1 VFEILGGHVRDA
13 EWRLGD
19 WWTVSVLGLSRPYVR
34 VAFGKQV
41 EQSAPKLKFAAQK
54 GCDVNFDSRIVF
66 SLDEDP
72 DDEVIK
78 ITVLDQR
85 NLQAAVCGNPLIGT
99 AEVRIVRHPAG
110 ALFQQTV
117 ELQRDDSPD
126 DSPGWLRVQ
135 WRLVKRPFVRET
147 LLDVGARPMHE
158 ICNAMVGLM
167 KASDGLRRMLDSRPK
182 QVALT
187 TGKLFGGC
195 KQEQN
200 LLKRLERVQA
210 SFFGKADSCSEETD
224 DEVLGRLA
232 PLSREL
238 LVLIADFAQ
247 PEKGEQLDTVALA
260 CEWMRNL
267 FRGCIEDE
275 QSVPAIVTSERL
287 HRLFTS
293 SHLDLACLEPLDAS
307 FGTIAEVLQ
316 WTPGVQPPPKSIVGI
331 GAYARVI
338 RARDK
343 HTKQVCAVKQMMF
356 GNPGEEAVTM
366 RDCDVAE
373 RLCTIE
379 HPCVVR
385 LFSVHK
391 PSETCAVLIMEYCS
405 GGDLQNA
412 IECYRRPG
420 CYTVPPRAKKWLAQ
434 IFLGLEFL
442 HLSIGMLIRD
452 VKPQNV
458 ILTEGGKSAKLIDF
472 GMSRLDRVSDGAF
485 TFHPGMP
492 PGSPSYVAPE
502 IIQGAGYDYHADL
515 YSLAVLAWVLYTGG
529 LVTQPRAVPPCAQV
543 DERRAWPYEAGGCKN
558 RWSRRKEVDERR
570 GAFEFR
576 YLLNNW
582 QMLKACIVDPR
593 QNDAR
598 PLPSEEIKDFI
609 LRLTDRTEDYHKLGH
624 EDVRNHPLLQ
634 DMALPPCGDTAD
646 NTAEAMQWMNSL
658 GDD

>member
-1 VFEILGGHVRDA
+1 MG
-13 EWRLGD
+13 
-19 WWTVSVLGLSRPYVR
+19 
-34 VAFGKQV
+34 
-41 EQSAPKLKFAAQK
+41 
-54 GCDVNFDSRIVF
+54 
-66 SLDEDP
+66 
-72 DDEVIK
+72 
-78 ITVLDQR
+78 
-85 NLQAAVCGNPLIGT
+85 
-99 AEVRIVRHPAG
+99 
-110 ALFQQTV
+110 
-117 ELQRDDSPD
+117 
-126 DSPGWLRVQ
+126 
-135 WRLVKRPFVRET
+135 
-147 LLDVGARPMHE
+147 
-158 ICNAMVGLM
+158 
-167 KASDGLRRMLDSRPK
+167 
-182 QVALT
+182 
-187 TGKLFGGC
+187 
-195 KQEQN
+195 
-200 LLKRLERVQA
+200 RLERVQA

-267 FRGCIEDE
+267 FRGCAEDE

-331 GAYARVI
+331 GGYGCVF

-343 HTKQVCAVKQMMF
+343 HTKQLCAVKQMMF
-356 GNPGEEAVTM
+356 HAGKPKEAVKEAVTM

-373 RLCTIE
+373 VLCTNE

-412 IECYRRPG
+412 IHSYRRPG

-458 ILTEGGKSAKLIDF
+458 ILTKGGKSAKLIDF

-492 PGSPSYVAPE
+492 PGSPLYVAPE
-502 IIQGAGYDYHADL
+502 VIQGAGYDYHADL

-529 LVTQPRAVPPCAQV
+529 LVTLPMAVPPCAQV
-543 DERRAWPYEAGGCKN
+543 DEK
-558 RWSRRKEVDERR
+558 R
-570 GAFEFR
+570 GAFELR
-576 YLLNNW
+576 DLLNNW
-582 QMLKACIVDPR
+582 QMLKACIVDPW

-598 PLPSEEIKDFI
+598 PLPSEEMKDFV
-609 LRLTDRTEDYHKLGH
+609 LRLTDRTDDYHKLGH

-634 DMALPPCGDTAD
+634 DMALPPCGDTA
-646 NTAEAMQWMNSL
+646 EAMQWMNSL